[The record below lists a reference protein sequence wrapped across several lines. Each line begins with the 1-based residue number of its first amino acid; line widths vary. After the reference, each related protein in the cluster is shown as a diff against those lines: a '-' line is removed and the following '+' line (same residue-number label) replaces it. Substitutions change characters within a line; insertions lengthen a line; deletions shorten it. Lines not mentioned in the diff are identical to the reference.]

1 MEVDVKIKR
10 YIAASMRAALSQ
22 VRTEQGPDAV
32 ILSTRRVSEGIEV
45 IAAVDYDEALMAGAA
60 RRYVQAASP
69 APSSAPPASAA
80 ESANQPAGKVVVPVI
95 ATLAEPPA
103 PAARPAKLAPTP
115 ERPVAVNPA
124 APPAAR
130 ARTQTPAPITQAPA
144 STAHARGASSAI
156 RKPAMAERPG
166 LAPPPDAGLALMRRE
181 LTDMRV
187 LLESGLANL
196 SWHDRRQREPLRAS
210 VLEQLSAMDI
220 APDVAAALA
229 DQAPVHT
236 KLKDTSKLPLALLLQ
251 HLPVVDGLS
260 TASGGVIALVGPTG
274 AGKTTTIA
282 KLASRWAMKHGSQD
296 LALVSTDAYRIGA
309 REQLMTYAR
318 ILGASM
324 YAPNTGKE
332 LERVLEHCKSKRLVL
347 IDTAGMGP
355 RDVRLAEQLAAL
367 KQGAARAKV
376 YLALPAHGEVHAL
389 EEIIRAFSKIS
400 PSACIITK
408 VDESA
413 SLGAVLSAT
422 VRNKLKIAYLCNGQ
436 RVPDDLHAAHQKR
449 VWLVRAAK
457 KLTERAPPR
466 GEAYL
471 ARNFGRGHAHA

>member
-10 YIAASMRAALSQ
+10 YLAASMRAALSQ
-22 VRTEQGPDAV
+22 IRAEQGPDAV

-69 APSSAPPASAA
+69 SPASAA
-80 ESANQPAGKVVVPVI
+80 ESAAGQRASDV
-95 ATLAEPPA
+95 AESS
-103 PAARPAKLAPTP
+103 
-115 ERPVAVNPA
+115 V
-124 APPAAR
+124 PAAR
-130 ARTQTPAPITQAPA
+130 AAKTAPAESRPATTRPTTAPAKAPTTGPAAMRPAVSNATSASPAAVPRAASPICKPAPATD
-144 STAHARGASSAI
+144 T
-156 RKPAMAERPG
+156 G
-166 LAPPPDAGLALMRRE
+166 LAIVQRE

-229 DQAPVHT
+229 AQAPAHT

-260 TASGGVIALVGPTG
+260 TVTSGVIAIVGPTG

-282 KLASRWAMKHGSQD
+282 KLASHWAMRHGSQD

-324 YAPNTGKE
+324 HAPNSGKE
-332 LERVLEHCKSKRLVL
+332 LERVLERCKSKRLVL

-355 RDVRLAEQLAAL
+355 RDVRLAEQLSAL
-367 KQGAARAKV
+367 KRGAPRAKV
-376 YLALPAHGEVHAL
+376 FLALPAHGEVHAL
-389 EEIIRAFSKIS
+389 EEIIRAFSPIS

-413 SLGAVLSAT
+413 SLGAVLSAA
-422 VRNKLKIAYLCNGQ
+422 VRNRLKIAYLCNGQ
-436 RVPDDLHAAHQKR
+436 RVPEDLHLAHQKR
-449 VWLVRAAK
+449 VWLVRAAR
-457 KLTERAPPR
+457 KLTERAQPR

-471 ARNFGRGHAHA
+471 ARNFGRGQAHA